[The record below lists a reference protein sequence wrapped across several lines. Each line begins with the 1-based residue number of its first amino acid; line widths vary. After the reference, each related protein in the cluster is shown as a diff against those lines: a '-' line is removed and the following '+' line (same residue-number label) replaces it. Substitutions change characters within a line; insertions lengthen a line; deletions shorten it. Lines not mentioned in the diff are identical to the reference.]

1 MNVIRG
7 IDIRKY
13 ANDIAKEFFR
23 KGIHICTAFVPL
35 FLKFAYVPVLVLL
48 SLVLCL
54 YIICEIMRMKG
65 KNVPIISAITQ
76 AAARKRDNNKFVLG
90 PVTLAL
96 GVLITAIA
104 FPLEYAKIGIYA
116 LAFGDGL
123 ASLAGKLLG
132 HIKIPFTRGKT
143 VVGSLTCFVAI
154 FITTFICHKSCQLAL
169 IIAFVGMIIELFPLK
184 DLDNLYIPIILAGLS
199 WLLSI

>member
-1 MNVIRG
+1 MNVMRG

-13 ANDIAKEFFR
+13 ANDIAKEVFR

-35 FLKFAYVPVLVLL
+35 FLKFAYVPVLILL
-48 SLVLCL
+48 ALVLCF
-54 YIICEIMRMKG
+54 YTICEILRMKG
-65 KNVPIISAITQ
+65 KSVPIISAITQ
-76 AAARKRDNNKFVLG
+76 AASRQRDNNKFVLG

-123 ASLAGKLLG
+123 ASLAGKLFG

-143 VVGSLTCFVAI
+143 VVGSLTCFIAI
-154 FITTFICHKSCQLAL
+154 FIATFICQGKCQFAL
-169 IIAFVGMIIELFPLK
+169 IIAFVGMVIELFPLK

-199 WLLSI
+199 WLLSV